1 MYISIS
7 DASEKFNI
15 SKRRT
20 QILCEQGRID
30 GAIMV
35 DGIWKIPSKAGKPA
49 DRRKKAVETQQLSFF
64 NKDTGILNDDEA
76 CSALSLSHATLKNW
90 IRLRKIAPDISNKY
104 FSREYIEKLAED
116 IRSGKNEK
124 LKSRRNKKSI
134 SGKLLYKDYVNNS
147 ENKAVVEEL
156 ISMGEV
162 SESELSLLLA
172 NFAVQ
177 LYYQKENIAFEKN
190 DVLFDYM
197 GSHSDEVF

>member
-1 MYISIS
+1 
-7 DASEKFNI
+7 
-15 SKRRT
+15 
-20 QILCEQGRID
+20 
-30 GAIMV
+30 MV

-76 CSALSLSHATLKNW
+76 CSALSISSATLKNW

-134 SGKLLYKDYVNNS
+134 SGY
-147 ENKAVVEEL
+147 
-156 ISMGEV
+156 
-162 SESELSLLLA
+162 
-172 NFAVQ
+172 
-177 LYYQKENIAFEKN
+177 
-190 DVLFDYM
+190 
-197 GSHSDEVF
+197 